1 MPETFWTVRW
11 PDGGEE
17 RCYSPSSVV
26 AEIFAPGTAYPLADF
41 LALSREAMRRYGNQ
55 SSASV
60 LFMLHDVMASGRP
73 EPGDLGLMVA
83 LGPGF
88 AAEMLTLSW

>member
-1 MPETFWTVRW
+1 
-11 PDGGEE
+11 
-17 RCYSPSSVV
+17 
-26 AEIFAPGTAYPLADF
+26 
-41 LALSREAMRRYGNQ
+41 
-55 SSASV
+55 
-60 LFMLHDVMASGRP
+60 MASGRP

>member
-41 LALSREAMRRYGNQ
+41 LALSREAMRRASDRVEAKYGYPCSNARAQ
-55 SSASV
+55 MVRIEARAAA
-60 LFMLHDVMASGRP
+60 FA
-73 EPGDLGLMVA
+73 GDD
-83 LGPGF
+83 
-88 AAEMLTLSW
+88 AARVTCLEITS